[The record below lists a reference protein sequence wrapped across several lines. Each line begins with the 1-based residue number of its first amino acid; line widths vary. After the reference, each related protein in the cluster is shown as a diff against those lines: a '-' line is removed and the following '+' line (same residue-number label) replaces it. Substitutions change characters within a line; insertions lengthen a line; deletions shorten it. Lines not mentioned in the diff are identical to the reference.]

1 MIIIAIAW
9 MYVVVLMAA
18 TQPTLLAGVLTLFGY
33 GLFPLSIVLYLVGT
47 PGRRKRAAAREAAAQ
62 AEKMANATEV
72 VEASD
77 AEQNMPA
84 TDQFVRK
91 DQRPPPTSP

>member
-1 MIIIAIAW
+1 MIMIIIAIAW

-47 PGRRKRAAAREAAAQ
+47 PGRRRRSAAREAAAQ
-62 AEKMANATEV
+62 AEKIAE
-72 VEASD
+72 EAESD
-77 AEQNMPA
+77 SKTAA
-84 TDQFVRK
+84 TDQAERK
-91 DQRPPPTSP
+91 DAAAPPTVS

>member
-1 MIIIAIAW
+1 MLIIAIAW

-47 PGRRKRAAAREAAAQ
+47 PGRRKRAAAREAAAE
-62 AEKMANATEV
+62 AEKLNSASELTEMA
-72 VEASD
+72 D
-77 AEQNMPA
+77 AEAAVPVA
-84 TDQFVRK
+84 DSVESK
-91 DQRPPPTSP
+91 DS